1 MSGISV
7 ERRDQVLMTRLSPR
21 RFSSS
26 TFFSRWSSTNG
37 PLLSDLGT
45 PLPSSLGAP
54 APDAGPSSLPA
65 VAPGLADGDELVGG
79 VANLADGGAA
89 PHLDEPHLPRGQP
102 QRCHRSLFGHE
113 LDRRSGRA
121 GDLG

>member
-54 APDAGPSSLPA
+54 APDDDGVGVLALLARPALRLAPRRRRVPAPGGLALPTAQRVVDGVHRHAPDAGPSSL
-65 VAPGLADGDELVGG
+65 
-79 VANLADGGAA
+79 
-89 PHLDEPHLPRGQP
+89 
-102 QRCHRSLFGHE
+102 
-113 LDRRSGRA
+113 
-121 GDLG
+121 